1 MLGEKYDFDFTKGAE
16 AFNSYIQEMQIKI
29 LTREEEAMK
38 GVIID
43 YFKEHAK
50 EYNKRISVVLMKEE
64 EVKKIINF
72 GIDAY
77 IQSKKMT

>member
-1 MLGEKYDFDFTKGAE
+1 MLGERCDFDFTKGAE
-16 AFNSYIQEMQIKI
+16 AFNSFIQEMQIKI
-29 LTREEEAMK
+29 LTREEEVMK

-64 EVKKIINF
+64 EVKKIIDL
-72 GIDAY
+72 GIDSY
-77 IQSKKMT
+77 LKSER

>member
-1 MLGEKYDFDFTKGAE
+1 
-16 AFNSYIQEMQIKI
+16 MQIKI
-29 LTREEEAMK
+29 LTKEEEAIK

-64 EVKKIINF
+64 EVKKIIDL
-72 GIDAY
+72 GIDSY
-77 IQSKKMT
+77 LKSER

>member
-1 MLGEKYDFDFTKGAE
+1 MLGERCDFDFTKGAE
-16 AFNSYIQEMQIKI
+16 AFNSFIQEMQIKI
-29 LTREEEAMK
+29 LTKEEEAIK

-64 EVKKIINF
+64 EVKKIIDL
-72 GIDAY
+72 GIDSY
-77 IQSKKMT
+77 LKSER